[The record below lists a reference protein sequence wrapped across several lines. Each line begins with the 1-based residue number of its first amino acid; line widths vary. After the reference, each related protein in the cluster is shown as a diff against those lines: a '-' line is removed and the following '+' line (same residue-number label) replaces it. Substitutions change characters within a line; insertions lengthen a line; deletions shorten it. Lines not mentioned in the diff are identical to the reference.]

1 MSSKKDSPKTERKL
15 APKHIAIIMDGNGRW
30 AKARHLPRSSGHQK
44 GVQTVRK
51 IVKHSAILGV
61 QVLTLFAFSSENMKR
76 SNEEVGLLF
85 KLFLSVLKTETRK
98 LKENNIKLKI
108 IGDLSVFTPE
118 IIALA
123 EKAESSLQKNT
134 GLTLVIA
141 ANYGGQWDIAESAK
155 KIAQNVANGSI
166 NPENI
171 NTDLFNKYTSL
182 STLPKVD
189 LLIRTSGEVRL
200 SNFLLWDIAYSE
212 FYFCNTLWPDF
223 NEKAL
228 DDAIED
234 FHLRERRYGPVSY
247 THLTLPTKA

>member
-1 MSSKKDSPKTERKL
+1 MRLKKDSRKTLSKP

-98 LKENNIKLKI
+98 LKKNNIKLKI

-118 IIALA
+118 IVALA
-123 EKAESSLQKNT
+123 EEAESSLKENT

-141 ANYGGQWDIAESAK
+141 ANYGGQWDITESAK

-171 NTDLFNKYTSL
+171 NRALFNKYTSL

-228 DDAIED
+228 DNAIED
-234 FHLRERRYGPVSY
+234 FHLRERRYGQ
-247 THLTLPTKA
+247 HNGGA